1 MWIANYIGATTIIK
15 SNLIYGTT
23 HLLGNV
29 INVSL
34 SGLSNIYSLLTTNS
48 NTIITKYKKDLETMD
63 IDLKLKLID
72 NWLIK
77 IDINLIKKDPNMNLM
92 YSKITDSCNS
102 ISTLIQLIN
111 QKIIYHNTKW
121 FSYWRSLDLENDIKS
136 LKEEIAILN
145 NRLILVNLVK

>member
-29 INVSL
+29 ISVSL
-34 SGLSNIYSLLTTNS
+34 SGLNNIYNLLTTNS
-48 NTIITKYKKDLETMD
+48 NTIINKYKKDLVDMD

-77 IDINLIKKDPNMNLM
+77 IDINFIKKDTNMNLM
-92 YSKITDSCNS
+92 YNKITDSCNN

-111 QKIIYHNTKW
+111 QKIVYHNTKW
-121 FSYWRSLDLENDIKS
+121 FNYWRSLDLEDDINS
-136 LKEEIAILN
+136 LKKEIAILN
-145 NRLILVNLVK
+145 NRLILINLIK